1 MNPEERRRAK
11 AAKDRADYDARKMEK
26 ARQAGIKAR
35 TAEEADQLVRLATCH
50 AMVDDQMVAVVAFGP
65 DRPDCICAL
74 PCDLSH
80 FDDDDVDWRVR
91 FGRMPLAAFGALPE
105 HGGW

>member
-1 MNPEERRRAK
+1 
-11 AAKDRADYDARKMEK
+11 
-26 ARQAGIKAR
+26 
-35 TAEEADQLVRLATCH
+35 
-50 AMVDDQMVAVVAFGP
+50 MVDDQMVAVVAFGP